1 MQIELSKMSKIA
13 GNWGNSTNV
22 KNSNLLNPLESFV
35 LCALATKDVFA
46 WMNPNRLSTTY
57 YQFNINAN
65 DLYKLDITRLK
76 Q

>member
-46 WMNPNRLSTTY
+46 WMNPNRLSTTTSLISM
-57 YQFNINAN
+57 QMISTNW
-65 DLYKLDITRLK
+65 T
-76 Q
+76 

>member
-22 KNSNLLNPLESFV
+22 KISNLLNPLESFI

-46 WMNPNRLSTTY
+46 WMNPNRLSTTTSLISM
-57 YQFNINAN
+57 QMISTNW
-65 DLYKLDITRLK
+65 T
-76 Q
+76 

>member
-22 KNSNLLNPLESFV
+22 KNSTLLNPLESFV

-46 WMNPNRLSTTY
+46 WMNPNRLSTTTSLISM
-57 YQFNINAN
+57 QMISTNW
-65 DLYKLDITRLK
+65 T
-76 Q
+76 

>member
-1 MQIELSKMSKIA
+1 MSKIA
-13 GNWGNSTNV
+13 GNWGNYTNV
-22 KNSNLLNPLESFV
+22 KNSTLLNPESFI

-46 WMNPNRLSTTY
+46 WMNPNRLSTPTS
-57 YQFNINAN
+57 FNINAN

>member
-13 GNWGNSTNV
+13 GNWWNSTNV
-22 KNSNLLNPLESFV
+22 KKIQLSWEFHSLRFSNKRCICLDEPEPAKYN
-35 LCALATKDVFA
+35 
-46 WMNPNRLSTTY
+46 